1 MRLNKESRK
10 VCRELFRTSFTN
22 RKLDAAKVRTL
33 VQAIVEVKPRHYLDI
48 LKNFQRLVRLEV
60 EKSHAV
66 IESAGPLSADTG
78 SKVAADLRAKYGT
91 GLTTEFRVTPA
102 LIGGLR
108 IKIGNDV
115 WDGSVHHRLERLSQ
129 EFSQV

>member
-10 VCRELFRTSFTN
+10 VCRELFRCSFTD
-22 RKLDAAKVRTL
+22 RKLDGVKVSSL
-33 VQAIVEVKPRHYLDI
+33 VRAVVETKPRHYIDI
-48 LKNFQRLVRLEV
+48 LKNYQRLVRLES

-66 IESAGPLSADTG
+66 IESAAPLDPNTSD
-78 SKVAADLRAKYGT
+78 KVANDLRAKYGAD
-91 GLTTEFRVTPA
+91 LSTEFKVTPE

-108 IKIGNDV
+108 IKIGSNV